1 MRIIAT
7 KHRQWKNDNGVG
19 YVTLRVPNYGHYK
32 KLGEVP
38 ADEKISVTVEKAS
51 GGRTLEQNRKMW
63 ALINDIDKATNGYL
77 SNDPMG
83 IYINALREAG
93 AKSVM
98 VIALTET
105 EKELRKVFR
114 AVEFMQ
120 PVEGDK
126 AVYRCYPGSSTF
138 TKKEMSDLIE
148 VLLNMAADAGLNVGY
163 WGEVLR

>member
-1 MRIIAT
+1 MRITAT
-7 KHRQWKNDNGVG
+7 KQRQWKNDNGVG
-19 YVTLRVPNYGHYK
+19 YVTLRLTNQGYYQ
-32 KLGEVP
+32 KLKQIED
-38 ADEKISVTVEKAS
+38 DETLSVSIEKAK
-51 GGRTLEQNRKMW
+51 GRRTLDQNRKMW
-63 ALINDIDKATNGYL
+63 ALINDIDKATNGHL
-77 SNDPMG
+77 SNDPMS

-98 VIALTET
+98 VIALTEA
-105 EKELRKVFR
+105 EKDLRKVFR

-138 TKKEMSDLIE
+138 TTKEMSDLIE

-163 WGEVLR
+163 WGEMLR

>member
-1 MRIIAT
+1 MKIIAT

-19 YVTLRVPNYGHYK
+19 YVTFRVYGQGYYQQLKHIEEEE
-32 KLGEVP
+32 KL
-38 ADEKISVTVEKAS
+38 SVSVEKAS
-51 GGRTLEQNRKMW
+51 GRRSLEQNRKMW
-63 ALINDIDKATNGYL
+63 ALINDIDKAVNGYL

>member
-19 YVTLRVPNYGHYK
+19 YVTFRVYGQGYYQQLKHIEVDD
-32 KLGEVP
+32 KLSI
-38 ADEKISVTVEKAS
+38 DVEKAK
-51 GGRTLEQNRKMW
+51 GRRTLEQNRKMW

-93 AKSVM
+93 AKHVT
-98 VIALTET
+98 VIAMTEA
-105 EKELRKVFR
+105 EKDLKKVFR
-114 AVEFMQ
+114 AVEFLQ

-138 TKKEMSDLIE
+138 TTKEMSDLIE

>member
-1 MRIIAT
+1 MKIIAT

-19 YVTLRVPNYGHYK
+19 YVTFRVYGQGYYQQLKHINEEE
-32 KLGEVP
+32 KL
-38 ADEKISVTVEKAS
+38 SVSVEKAS
-51 GGRTLEQNRKMW
+51 GRRTLEQNRKMW
-63 ALINDIDKATNGYL
+63 ALIHDIDKAVNGYL

-98 VIALTET
+98 VIALTEA
-105 EKELRKVFR
+105 EKDLQKVFR

-138 TKKEMSDLIE
+138 TTKEMSDLIE